1 MSELRSRF
9 HERVLTPEQQVLLR
23 SLGPLADRCGYHL
36 AGGTA
41 VALRIGHRRSI
52 DFDWFAENPSVPP
65 ERIEAELSPAGLGY
79 TAKSRSPALLDGHI
93 HGIRTTFVNYGYPAL
108 AAPERWSDYECA
120 IASMPDLACMKLAAI
135 AQRGSRKDF
144 IDAFVIFRGTTS
156 LAEALPEYR
165 RKFRVTSLM
174 PVLIGLTYFDDA
186 EREPMPQTLVNVD
199 WAQLKRFF
207 IDSAR
212 RLRP

>member
-1 MSELRSRF
+1 MDALRPQFR
-9 HERVLTPEQQVLLR
+9 EDILTPEQQALFR
-23 SLGPLADRCGYHL
+23 SLGPFADRRGYYL

-52 DFDWFAENPSVPP
+52 DFDWFAEGPSVPP
-65 ERIEAELSPAGLGY
+65 ERIEADLSAAGLSY
-79 TAKSRSPALLDGHI
+79 TTKSRSSALLDGHI

-108 AAPERWSDYECA
+108 LAPERWPSYDCA
-120 IASMPDLACMKLAAI
+120 IAALPDLACMKLAAI

-144 IDAFVIFRGTTS
+144 IAAFVIFKGSTS
-156 LAEALPEYR
+156 LAEALPQYR
-165 RKFRVTSLM
+165 QKFRVTSLM

-186 EREPMPQTLVNVD
+186 EREPMPPTLTKID
-199 WAQLKRFF
+199 WAQLKRVF

-212 RLRP
+212 QLRP